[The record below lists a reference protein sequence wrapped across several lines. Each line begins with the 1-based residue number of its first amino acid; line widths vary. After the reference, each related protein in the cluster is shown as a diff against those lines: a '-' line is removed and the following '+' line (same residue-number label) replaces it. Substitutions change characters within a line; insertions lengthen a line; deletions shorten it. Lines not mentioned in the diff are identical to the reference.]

1 MNIELVKLSRRYKAQ
16 FFDMM
21 EEWTK
26 DIAERNTNRSPRA
39 LFRNDFHDFDYYLEH
54 LEIKTET
61 ADGLVPDTVLFC
73 LDTDKNIFI
82 GAVDIRHSLNAGLLR
97 TGGHIGD
104 GIRPSQRHKGFATA
118 MIALALKECKKLGIE
133 RVLMTCD
140 KTNIA
145 SAKSILKNGGVF
157 ENEIWDEGVVE
168 QRFWIDLRKI
178 NISRCRLW
186 ETKPSARIKKIGNA
200 EDPVVQSPYI
210 EKSFPKYTSRASG
223 EAKIS
228 SREP

>member
-1 MNIELVKLSRRYKAQ
+1 MNIELVKLSLRYKAQ

-26 DIAERNTNRSPRA
+26 DIAERNTNRSLRA

-54 LEIKTET
+54 LEIKTKT
-61 ADGLVPDTVLFC
+61 ADGRVPNTVLFC
-73 LDTDKNIFI
+73 LDTDKNIFV

-104 GIRPSQRHKGFATA
+104 GIRPSQRRKGYATA

-168 QRFWIDLRKI
+168 QRFWIDLRK
-178 NISRCRLW
+178 S
-186 ETKPSARIKKIGNA
+186 T
-200 EDPVVQSPYI
+200 SPDAGS
-210 EKSFPKYTSRASG
+210 ERQNPLHK
-223 EAKIS
+223 
-228 SREP
+228 